1 MSGEPL
7 KLVPTGVPNLDAI
20 LGGGIPLYSVNI
32 IAGPSG
38 SGKTILTQQI
48 MFHNCRDNVRGIFF
62 TTLSEPAFKMIRY
75 QQQFDYFDLDR
86 LNENL
91 FYVDIGQ
98 VLRDRGLDEALKVIS
113 QHVEERE
120 ASFIAVDS
128 FKAIHDLAGTRPE
141 ARRFGYDL
149 AVGLAAWTCTSFLV
163 GEYTE
168 EEILSEPIFA
178 VADGIFYLTNP
189 KQGMQNVRRLNVSK
203 MRGMNYFTGDH
214 PCTISADGI
223 TVYPRI
229 KTPPTP
235 PRVHI
240 AGDTVS
246 TGIAGLDEMMRGG
259 IPKGSV
265 TLTAG
270 GAGTG
275 KTLVS
280 LHFILEG
287 ARQGEPGL
295 YITFQET
302 PDHLKAITRGFG
314 WDLDAF
320 IERGLLKVLYTS
332 PVEMGVDEHTQT
344 IKAAIDEIGAQRVVI
359 DSLMD
364 IEIAT
369 PDKVRFKDY
378 VYSLVNDFR
387 ARGITS
393 MLTNEIP
400 ELFGPLQLSAHG
412 ISFISDNVILLRYVE
427 IGSSLR
433 RGISVL
439 KMRGR
444 DHDKAVREFEI
455 TSDGLHILG
464 AFGDWVSVLSGQPQ
478 PFEQPAAGR
487 VRAWVSVENR
497 VVEALAR
504 RGQAPAV
511 ELARTLSLRQ
521 AEVQE
526 ALEALV
532 GQGFVEVET
541 AEGRRVYRWKG

>member
-1 MSGEPL
+1 MSGESL

-20 LGGGIPLYSVNI
+20 LGSGIPLYSVNI

-48 MFHNCRDNVRGIFF
+48 MFHNCRDEARGIFF

-75 QQQFDYFDLDR
+75 QQQFNYFDLDR
-86 LNENL
+86 LNENV

-128 FKAIHDLAGTRPE
+128 FKAIHDLAGSRPE

-168 EEILSEPIFA
+168 DELLSEPIFA

-189 KQGMQNVRRLNVSK
+189 KQGMQNTRRLNISK
-203 MRGMNYFTGDH
+203 MRGLDYFTGDH
-214 PCTISADGI
+214 PFTISEEGI

-235 PRVHI
+235 PRIHI
-240 AGDTVS
+240 TGETVS
-246 TGIAGLDEMMRGG
+246 TGITGLDEMMRGG

-287 ARQGEPGL
+287 ARQGKPGL

-302 PDHLKAITRGFG
+302 PDHLRAIASGFG
-314 WDLDAF
+314 WDLD
-320 IERGLLKVLYTS
+320 ELVESGLLKVLYTS

-344 IKAAIDEIGAQRVVI
+344 IKLAIDEIGAQRVVI

-378 VYSLVNDFR
+378 VYSPGQRLPRPGHHFHAHQRDPGTLWPFAAQRPRHLLHLRQRHPATLRGDRLRSAAGHQRAQDAR
-387 ARGITS
+387 ARSRQG
-393 MLTNEIP
+393 
-400 ELFGPLQLSAHG
+400 
-412 ISFISDNVILLRYVE
+412 
-427 IGSSLR
+427 
-433 RGISVL
+433 
-439 KMRGR
+439 
-444 DHDKAVREFEI
+444 
-455 TSDGLHILG
+455 G
-464 AFGDWVSVLSGQPQ
+464 A
-478 PFEQPAAGR
+478 
-487 VRAWVSVENR
+487 
-497 VVEALAR
+497 
-504 RGQAPAV
+504 
-511 ELARTLSLRQ
+511 
-521 AEVQE
+521 
-526 ALEALV
+526 
-532 GQGFVEVET
+532 
-541 AEGRRVYRWKG
+541 